1 MMNEREELQLLVA
14 MIVNDHVVRNERE
27 REERP
32 YRTIE
37 QIYAKCVPIRGTL
50 VDIIA

>member
-1 MMNEREELQLLVA
+1 MNELEEFRLLVA

-32 YRTIE
+32 YRTVE
-37 QIYAKCVPIRGTL
+37 QIYAKCVPICGTL
-50 VDIIA
+50 IDAVA